1 MADTTDVSPRDRL
14 VATTETML
22 REAGMSGAGIKEVV
36 ARSGAPIGSLYH
48 YFPGGKSQLVSEALR
63 SHAAKLPHII
73 ERSFDGKRS
82 ASAAVHALFNAA
94 ADGFERG
101 GADKG
106 CAIGAV
112 ALDLRRDDAAI
123 REICRQALDAWVDDV
138 ATRLPLMDARARRS
152 LAVTIV
158 GAIEGSFVLARA
170 GGDGQPFRDA
180 GKWLSML
187 VERVES
193 PHRPRRAVARPP
205 SRARRKP
212 KP

>member
-1 MADTTDVSPRDRL
+1 MADTAEGSPRDRL

-22 REAGMSGAGIKEVV
+22 REAGMSGAGIKEIV

-48 YFPGGKSQLVSEALR
+48 YFPGGKTQLVSEALR
-63 SHAAKLPHII
+63 SHAAKLPRII

-82 ASAAVHALFNAA
+82 ASAAVQALFNAA

-112 ALDLRRDDAAI
+112 ALDVRRDDATI
-123 REICRQALDAWVDDV
+123 REICRQAFDAWVDDV
-138 ATRLPLMDARARRS
+138 ATRLPAADSRARRS

-158 GAIEGSFVLARA
+158 GAIEGCFVLSRA
-170 GGDGQPFRDA
+170 NGNGQPFRDA

-187 VERVES
+187 VERIES
-193 PHRPRRAVARPP
+193 PHRPRRAVVRPL
-205 SRARRKP
+205 SRPRNKHKP
-212 KP
+212 